1 MLPLLSASTLRFRYG
16 WLLAPA
22 SFSSTYASKR
32 SPVRLATGWSLSD
45 PLLSSTLAPAA
56 AAPGAP
62 VSYRN
67 EPSPNGG
74 VAGPVTNPG
83 RTEPVRNSTPQ
94 PCNAPGRTTSSTGA
108 VGAVCVMVR
117 VAVARTSTPLTGAV
131 RCSSTVSPSS
141 TAASARIGMPTE
153 RVVTGSAGSK
163 VMVPSTGV

>member
-16 WLLAPA
+16 WVLAPA

-32 SPVRLATGWSLSD
+32 KPVRLATGWSLSD
-45 PLLSSTLAPAA
+45 PLLSSTLDPGA

-83 RTEPVRNSTPQ
+83 RTEPVEKFTLQ
-94 PCNAPGRTTSSTGA
+94 PLRFPGRATTVVVAAFAGA
-108 VGAVCVMVR
+108 TPTTTNVDAQRAMVEIR
-117 VAVARTSTPLTGAV
+117 LRL
-131 RCSSTVSPSS
+131 
-141 TAASARIGMPTE
+141 
-153 RVVTGSAGSK
+153 
-163 VMVPSTGV
+163 